1 MYEFVKEK
9 NSTESKDKF
18 LKQDFGSDLTY
29 NYLLNENEKK
39 DSYFKNF
46 IDLSEQKTIRRNH

>member
-1 MYEFVKEK
+1 MYEFVEEK

-29 NYLLNENEKK
+29 SYLFNENEKN

-46 IDLSEQKTIRRNH
+46 IHLSNEQ